1 MEMEEI
7 GRVYH
12 YLLKHRS
19 IESKPQLRK
28 SRPDETLVATILRS
42 ASIDQ
47 LERFNEFLAPQGF
60 KLVEFDDTTRGVAT
74 AGRVWI
80 LARSSEVAASSFLST
95 ERVYSEMNIRDR
107 DSREESAVWFLHIWL
122 IYLSLIYTRG
132 GRGVS
137 EVSSYVDGTFSREIL
152 EESVLEHINHIRQI
166 GVSDGASSKVV
177 AILDAEKGKDVS
189 RRISAFL
196 RLMAAAGLIQEFER
210 NEYQQTLLGAYE
222 IAEHYD
228 KSLRI
233 PIDNTLDNIVNIVA
247 PNGEDKNTEE
257 LTDGID

>member
-28 SRPDETLVATILRS
+28 SRPDEIQVASIMRS

-60 KLVEFDDTTRGVAT
+60 KLVEFDDSTRGVAA

-80 LARSSEVAASSFLST
+80 LARSGEIAASSFLST
-95 ERVYSEMNIRDR
+95 DRVYSEMNVRDR

-122 IYLSLIYTRG
+122 MY
-132 GRGVS
+132 
-137 EVSSYVDGTFSREIL
+137 
-152 EESVLEHINHIRQI
+152 NQ
-166 GVSDGASSKVV
+166 
-177 AILDAEKGKDVS
+177 
-189 RRISAFL
+189 
-196 RLMAAAGLIQEFER
+196 
-210 NEYQQTLLGAYE
+210 
-222 IAEHYD
+222 
-228 KSLRI
+228 
-233 PIDNTLDNIVNIVA
+233 
-247 PNGEDKNTEE
+247 
-257 LTDGID
+257 